1 MIGNSVHVAYVM
13 SSKACRDRR
22 SSGCC
27 TRLMTCVNNVRKP
40 RIIMTNKAHETPME
54 TTRTNFRSA
63 TNPNAPAS
71 NIRLFTSEIAQTS
84 HDVDMSSSLSF
95 RFCAARRRRNV
106 RAKGYRRELA
116 AIADVLRSTAP
127 PSPSVRLS
135 SFVSSFF
142 ARVSCVS
149 AFSFPSSSAS
159 DPSPSTKLARFS
171 FSVRV
176 IIDSTAIL
184 EIMSVDVT
192 GHTANTRTALYSSMP
207 SRSDRTSGTIS
218 RKSSE

>member
-40 RIIMTNKAHETPME
+40 RIMTTNKAHETPME
-54 TTRTNFRSA
+54 TTLTNFRSA

-116 AIADVLRSTAP
+116 AIADVLRSTRS
-127 PSPSVRLS
+127 SPIVRLS
-135 SFVSSFF
+135 SFASSLLD
-142 ARVSCVS
+142 RVSCVS

-159 DPSPSTKLARFS
+159 DRSPSTKLALPFV
-171 FSVRV
+171 VRV

-218 RKSSE
+218 KKSSE